1 MFFFRFAFHHF
12 CAYIFRS
19 PSGRAAALLNF
30 DPNARGSEIG
40 RSTGGSNSDAQEV
53 ARVQKKLT
61 HSDQPARSVPFL
73 SQVRRLSG
81 MSKWEA
87 SRSRPLMGVCRLQ
100 AVARRKHAKQATLDR
115 ILSAKKTQP
124 PPPQFGNAPSSPS
137 STAAAGGDIWETSNS
152 TYGSNGYPQPSSLSS
167 RAPPPV
173 QVRKSNLPMPKT
185 PSFGWSSAAPSTK
198 GALSSQPVA
207 LASTPTTS
215 SFRLSTSSYGPPPSA
230 RAGAGGTSGMGSM
243 QQLMRTQA
251 VTMTT
256 EEAATVLQCAYR
268 KTVAERRVL
277 EKLLDLLGSDGQG
290 GESSAVVSFEE

>member
-1 MFFFRFAFHHF
+1 
-12 CAYIFRS
+12 
-19 PSGRAAALLNF
+19 
-30 DPNARGSEIG
+30 
-40 RSTGGSNSDAQEV
+40 
-53 ARVQKKLT
+53 
-61 HSDQPARSVPFL
+61 VPFL

-100 AVARRKHAKQATLDR
+100 AVARRKRAKQATLDR

-124 PPPQFGNAPSSPS
+124 PQFGGGG
-137 STAAAGGDIWETSNS
+137 AAALRPSPATTGGGDIWQSNIGYYDS
-152 TYGSNGYPQPSSLSS
+152 GSASGYSQPSSISS

-173 QVRKSNLPMPKT
+173 QVRKNNLPMPKT
-185 PSFGWSSAAPSTK
+185 PSFGWSSANTA
-198 GALSSQPVA
+198 SSSSSRQVA
-207 LASTPTTS
+207 TSTPMKS
-215 SFRLSTSSYGPPPSA
+215 PSFNPSATPSSYPHGD
-230 RAGAGGTSGMGSM
+230 GQGLGSM

-277 EKLLDLLGSDGQG
+277 EKLLDVLGSDGNG
-290 GESSAVVSFEE
+290 GESSAVV